1 MVSTD
6 ALDPRILNTDSYQMD
21 PNNMV
26 IVEEEDSPL
35 PDTTQ
40 STKMAESSKSRTL
53 ETVPEETKF

>member
-21 PNNMV
+21 PNNIV
-26 IVEEEDSPL
+26 IVEECL